1 MKTANVLC
9 LLLSVV
15 VLAGCT
21 QLSPLLVPI
30 AWNVV
35 SSSTVSTDIN
45 QAEINPLP
53 IDDCAPED
61 IECVFAEGTI
71 VQLIALCEMPHSIPG
86 GDDDCIG
93 TYEYEAWF
101 LEPQSLVTAHHEG
114 DGEFLVT
121 LFRDDGTTEVLFEA
135 TGNYTSETI
144 TLVPTGIIS
153 MTVQSTG
160 SWYVDVKLD
169 ERP

>member
-1 MKTANVLC
+1 MKTAKVMC
-9 LLLSVV
+9 LLLSIVL
-15 VLAGCT
+15 LAGCT
-21 QLSPLLVPI
+21 QFAPMLVPI
-30 AWNVV
+30 AWNVYSA
-35 SSSTVSTDIN
+35 SSIN
-45 QAEINPLP
+45 MNQIESDPWVM

-61 IECVFAEGTI
+61 TDCIFGEGTI

-93 TYEYEAWF
+93 IYEYEAWF
-101 LEPQSLVTAHHEG
+101 LEPRSLVTAHHEG

-135 TGNYTSETI
+135 TGSYTSDTI

-160 SWYVDVKLD
+160 PWYVDVKLD
-169 ERP
+169 ARP